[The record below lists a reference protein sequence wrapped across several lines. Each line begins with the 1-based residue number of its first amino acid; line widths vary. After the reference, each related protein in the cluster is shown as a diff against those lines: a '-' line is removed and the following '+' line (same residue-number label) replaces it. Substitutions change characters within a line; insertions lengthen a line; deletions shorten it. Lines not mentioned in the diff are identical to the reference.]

1 MILSANFLYFR
12 FQGLMTKID
21 LQLPQSEQP
30 VPVVTPLQGQAYNEQ
45 NLKGII
51 DALKLVSTSNVQQAM
66 NGSV

>member
-1 MILSANFLYFR
+1 
-12 FQGLMTKID
+12 MTKID

-30 VPVVTPLQGQAYNEQ
+30 VPVVTPLHGQPYNEQ
-45 NLKGII
+45 NLKGMI

>member
-1 MILSANFLYFR
+1 
-12 FQGLMTKID
+12 MTKID

-45 NLKGII
+45 NLNGII
-51 DALKLVSTSNVQQAM
+51 EALKLVSTSNVQQAM